1 MNLSTLRTLKLG
13 TLALVFPLVF
23 SGCAAT
29 SVALGKKDLEV
40 QSKTSTAVFVEPV
53 AQNMRTV
60 YLDVRSGVMEFDRRA
75 FKRFVAEQFAANGE
89 GYRIV
94 DDPASAHFQ
103 MLAYVLNLEKSNKSA
118 AQAAL
123 EQGYVGGGET
133 MAGAAAGALIGSNS
147 GKTWQGGVIGGLA
160 ATGASV
166 VANALV
172 KDVTYM
178 LVCDVSIRERLLNG
192 ALVRKDTK
200 IDAQVSDNGSSQQR
214 VSEVSDKKE
223 YRTRIVTTANKAN
236 LELTEAQDEM
246 FRKTAYAMAG
256 FF

>member
-1 MNLSTLRTLKLG
+1 MKNTKIRALK
-13 TLALVFPLVF
+13 TLALALTVSLLF

-53 AQNMRTV
+53 AKNLRTV
-60 YLDVRSGVMEFDRRA
+60 YLDVRSGVQEFDRRA
-75 FKRFVAEQFAANGE
+75 FKRFVAQQFVANGE
-89 GYRIV
+89 GYRVV
-94 DDPASAHFQ
+94 DDPNSANFQ
-103 MLAYVLNLEKSNKSA
+103 MLAYVLNLEKADKSA
-118 AQAAL
+118 ARAAL

-133 MAGAAAGALIGSNS
+133 MAGAAAGALIGHNS

-178 LVCDVSIRERLLNG
+178 LVCDVSIREKLRNG
-192 ALVRKDTK
+192 AFVRKDTK
-200 IDAQVSDNGSSQQR
+200 IDTKVSDAGSSQQR

-236 LELTEAQDEM
+236 LKLEEAQEQM
-246 FRKTAYAMAG
+246 FSKTAYAMAG